1 MFDLLLNGLNLAGTA
16 GSLAS
21 YLKGFALERDV
32 KQIKESLLRLER
44 LNEDLK
50 SARSLVPPDLI
61 GNFLGDL
68 SGLRSFGRRK
78 DATQLLADYEQNL
91 REGFRRQA
99 SSVVEDL
106 IGELRALSQSV
117 RVVESEPLMFE
128 GDLFNSVRLDPW
140 AAGVRQIVEIP
151 DGRIFKVA
159 RHQVMTADSSPL
171 LWEDPWSQKRFMGTI
186 PLAGLRRYG
195 LRIEPPRY
203 QRANDGFIYS
213 ASHGLYL
220 PGLFLERL

>member
-16 GSLAS
+16 SSIAS
-21 YLKGFALERDV
+21 YVNGFALERDV
-32 KQIKESLLRLER
+32 RQIKASLERLER
-44 LNEDLK
+44 INEELK
-50 SARSLVPPDLI
+50 STRSLLPPDLV

-68 SGLRSFGRRK
+68 SGLKSFGRSGNP
-78 DATQLLADYEQNL
+78 AQLLANYEQNL
-91 REGFRRQA
+91 RDGFRRQA
-99 SSVVEDL
+99 ISLVEDL
-106 IGELRALSQSV
+106 IGEFRALSQAV

-140 AAGVRQIVEIP
+140 AAGVRNIVEVP

-159 RHQVMTADSSPL
+159 SHQVITGDSSPL
-171 LWEDPWSQKRFMGTI
+171 LWEDPWSQRRFMGTI
-186 PLAGLRRYG
+186 PMAGLRRYG

-213 ASHGLYL
+213 TSHGLYL
-220 PGLFLERL
+220 PVLLLERL